1 MIIII
6 IIKMYLVLCIY
17 LLYISVTIALQHP
30 PTKPIARTIM
40 ISDKYPDS
48 NTLVQTKMSSIG
60 QLIRSENIAPTMLL
74 CFTGGFIQSK
84 NIKTLLKSKDFM
96 ASSLI
101 TLCIMANSMIINDL
115 FDMPIDKTNNPYRP
129 LITGEI
135 KPREAIAM
143 FAAIA
148 ATSELLTRQ
157 LPYPLLRT
165 YARSAMLTI
174 TLYTPLF
181 KKIPLVKNVI
191 CCSMVAFSI
200 LFCGSTV
207 STNNPLLLW
216 IATQHVFA
224 GSLHNELLLDIR
236 DVEGDKAANIN
247 TIPVL
252 FGKTA
257 AWKLA
262 RFVVIV
268 DLLII
273 IRKMSYQSIPLLIA
287 TMPLLYNLHILRT
300 SDFNKNSIIFAVK
313 NTTLPLFISLL
324 YLCSRV

>member
-1 MIIII
+1 MHFFWWI
-6 IIKMYLVLCIY
+6 VLC
-17 LLYISVTIALQHP
+17 LPLSFSLQHP
-30 PTKPIARTIM
+30 PAKPISRTIM

-48 NTLVQTKMSSIG
+48 KTLVQTKMSSIS
-60 QLIRSENIAPTMLL
+60 QLIRSENIAPTILL

-84 NIKTLLKSKDFM
+84 NAKTLLKSKDFM

-115 FDMPIDKTNNPYRP
+115 FDMPIDKINNPSRP
-129 LITGEI
+129 LITCEI

-143 FAAIA
+143 FAAIT
-148 ATSELLTRQ
+148 ATAELLTRQ
-157 LPYPLLRT
+157 LPDPTLRA
-165 YARSAMLTI
+165 YARSAMMTI

-191 CCSMVAFSI
+191 CCSLIAFSI

-207 STNNPLLLW
+207 STNNPLPLL

-252 FGKTA
+252 FGKMA

-262 RFVVIV
+262 RFVIIA
-268 DLLII
+268 DILII
-273 IRKMSYQSIPLLIA
+273 ISKMSYQSIPLLIA
-287 TMPLLYNLHILRT
+287 TIPVLCNLHILRT
-300 SDFNKNSIIFAVK
+300 RDFDKNSIIFSVK
-313 NTTLPLFISLL
+313 KTTLPLFVSLL
-324 YLCSRV
+324 YLCSRA